1 MPINQD
7 DLEDILIKLIG
18 KQRIGFNKSEAVKYA
33 AVTGLCTLI
42 GAVID
47 PAGYL
52 IGGAFGGLVAAWRTK
67 GNVPQIFGEL
77 PDEKKSK
84 ILNEFQGVVSK
95 LRITDLSELEQ
106 LVDNSEDNPL
116 MQKLID
122 EGLQIVK
129 KHHYFCLKY
138 FI

>member
-18 KQRIGFNKSEAVKYA
+18 KQKIGFTKSEAVKYA
-33 AVTGLCTLI
+33 ALTGLCTLI
-42 GAVID
+42 GAVVD

-52 IGGAFGGLVAAWRTK
+52 IGGALGGLVAAWCTK
-67 GNVPQIFGEL
+67 GNVQQVFGEL

-95 LRITDLSELEQ
+95 LRITDLSELEH
-106 LVDNSEDNPL
+106 LVDNSEVNPI

-122 EGLQIVK
+122 HGLRIVK